1 MPAQDLTRYDYRLPE
16 ELIAIEPIEPR
27 DAAKLMVYIYFI
39 CNSIVDH

>member
-27 DAAKLMVYIYFI
+27 DAAKLMVY
-39 CNSIVDH
+39 NTVTNEVNVDH